1 MEYTGPRL
9 HEPRKTTGNPAA
21 DVVPD
26 LVAMGAK
33 ASRDRLLL
41 AQTTYQS
48 MKSHIAL
55 LKRNNVDLSEE
66 NLTKNTFLILE
77 QLVTMRG
84 DRLTDGYK
92 RQVGNTLRRIY
103 PHAKL
108 SMAQYSRSRKR
119 QAATRV
125 MNDNYVNGAMLICQY
140 AAAVINYVS
149 SSPNVEVNLAI
160 YDTSVACMLT
170 LATSL
175 RIGELAQLTTKHI
188 PLIQA
193 GQPIN
198 LRCKKSTHTRTL
210 VQTDVLNL
218 ILQCVLQQR
227 PFVAKQLSRKTLD
240 IRNRQ
245 EKRFGE
251 HYVLTSSASYMTK
264 TLREMASI
272 VGFRTPT
279 VGFNSFRKLTV
290 SVLVANGGHLVAQA
304 LNNHSSLNTTIDH
317 YAVNSMQST
326 ESAFARLAKLG
337 KAPPGAADGQGPQP
351 TTPSSSLHNPVLTAM
366 GFGTGKP
373 GKVTGQH
380 ILDALVHHY
389 QTSRV
394 PTDNPEP
401 EPTSGDHKEAGKA
414 DLKTALKKPPGVGGS
429 GGDGGGGG
437 GAIRVRTPHDIMTMM
452 TQPDDDDPQ
461 QGPSA
466 PAPPRDMMMMMQT
479 DDDDSSTSV

>member
-66 NLTKNTFLILE
+66 NLTKNTFMILE
-77 QLVTMRG
+77 QLVTLRG

-108 SMAQYSRSRKR
+108 SMARYSRSRKR

-149 SSPNVEVNLAI
+149 SSPNVDVNLAI

-175 RIGELAQLTTKHI
+175 RIGELAQLTTEHI

-227 PFVAKQLSRKTLD
+227 SFVAKQLSRKPLD

-245 EKRFGE
+245 GKRFGKN
-251 HYVLTSSASYMTK
+251 YVLTSSASYMTK

-337 KAPPGAADGQGPQP
+337 KAPPGAADGQGP
-351 TTPSSSLHNPVLTAM
+351 TASASSLHNPVLTAM
-366 GFGTGKP
+366 GFGSGKP

-394 PTDNPEP
+394 PTDGPESSSGQ
-401 EPTSGDHKEAGKA
+401 PTKGGGDQKEEGKA
-414 DLKTALKKPPGVGGS
+414 DLKIVPKKPGS
-429 GGDGGGGG
+429 GDGGGG
-437 GAIRVRTPHDIMTMM
+437 GAIRVRTPHDMMTMM
-452 TQPDDDDPQ
+452 TQTDPQ
-461 QGPSA
+461 QPGPSA
-466 PAPPRDMMMMMQT
+466 PAPRDMLMMMQT
-479 DDDDSSTSV
+479 DDGESSA